1 MRGRA
6 GRLRGLARAL
16 RERATPLVRRAG
28 VDVRRWVPR
37 YDDAGRRVM
46 LLRHHGV
53 DCVWD
58 IGANAGQ
65 YGQVLRAAGY
75 TGRIVSFEPL
85 SAAFAKLSARAAR
98 DPAWSCVH
106 AGFGDAAGRFAMH
119 VAANSQSSSLLPM
132 LDLHREAAP
141 HAHYVGTEQVR
152 IETLDEYCVAHAG
165 LLGGRT
171 FLKIDAQGYESRI
184 LAGGA
189 KTLPALAGLQMEMSL
204 QALYEGEKLLPE
216 LLRDAQTLG
225 FRLESLELGFVD
237 PKTGRQ
243 LQVDGIFFRP

>member
-1 MRGRA
+1 MSGRG

-16 RERATPLVRRAG
+16 RERTTPLVRRAG
-28 VDVRRWVPR
+28 VDLRRWVPR
-37 YDDAGRRVM
+37 YDDVGRRVM
-46 LLRHHGV
+46 LLSHHGV

-75 TGRIVSFEPL
+75 TGPIVSFEPL
-85 SAAFAKLSARAAR
+85 LAPFAELSEHCQR
-98 DPAWSCVH
+98 DPTWSCVNV
-106 AGFGDAAGRFAMH
+106 GFGDVAGRFDIH

-141 HAHYVGTEQVR
+141 LAWYVGNERVR
-152 IETLDEYCVAHAG
+152 IETLDEYCAAHRE

-171 FLKIDAQGYESRI
+171 FLKIDAQGYEARI

-189 KTLPALAGLQMEMSL
+189 QTLPTLVGLQMEMSL
-204 QALYEGEKLLPE
+204 QALYEGEKLMPE
-216 LLRDAQTLG
+216 LLKDAEALG

-237 PKTGRQ
+237 PKTGPQ
-243 LQVDGIFFRP
+243 LQVDGVFFRP